1 MFYRL
6 KESLR
11 RFMYGRYG
19 TDSFNNFLC
28 VLLIVLAAVN
38 LFFHS
43 GIVYILQWLL
53 LLVIVLRTISKN
65 YYKRSR
71 ENNAF
76 LKLYTPL
83 KNKFKIFKQRFAQRK
98 YRVFRTCP
106 ACKATISLPRKKGK
120 HGVRCPKCKQEFKVR
135 ILF

>member
-19 TDSFNNFLC
+19 TDTLNNFMC
-28 VLLIVLAAVN
+28 ILLVILAAVN
-38 LFFHS
+38 WFFGS
-43 GIVYILQWLL
+43 GVVYLIQWLL
-53 LLVIVLRTISKN
+53 LLAIVLRAISKN

-71 ENNAF
+71 ENSAF
-76 LKLYTPL
+76 LKIYNPI
-83 KNKFKIFKQRFAQRK
+83 KNKYKMAKQRFAQRK
-98 YRVFRTCP
+98 YRVYRTCP
-106 ACKATISLPRKKGK
+106 ACKATISLPKKKGK
-120 HGVRCPKCKQEFKVR
+120 HGVRCPKCRHEFKVR